1 MNHLSPIL
9 NEDYQVLR
17 LTIDLIAYRLGKKL
31 DRNPTFDER
40 GLTDILLDMLQEYLL
55 HIPTS
60 KYFINLQVT
69 KPSEKKTGADI
80 LFRIKTLKPEIQFDR
95 YLLIQAKKFLTDK
108 GLFSETDIGNKHLS
122 GQIERMHIYNPEFSY
137 ILLYSNLLKPKG
149 NTVTYN
155 LDPLLDIFLKLS
167 AAYAEF
173 DSPEKYYSLLD
184 GGLKPQTV
192 KNIKENYPVAFL
204 RSKTW
209 GQLRNNEPESLLN
222 YSETFSNFLLDDIV
236 SGKIGKEWDSEIEK
250 VQSQFSFV
258 VTLSVGQQG

>member
-149 NTVTYN
+149 Y
-155 LDPLLDIFLKLS
+155 
-167 AAYAEF
+167 
-173 DSPEKYYSLLD
+173 
-184 GGLKPQTV
+184 
-192 KNIKENYPVAFL
+192 KE
-204 RSKTW
+204 
-209 GQLRNNEPESLLN
+209 
-222 YSETFSNFLLDDIV
+222 
-236 SGKIGKEWDSEIEK
+236 
-250 VQSQFSFV
+250 QFYFF
-258 VTLSVGQQG
+258 